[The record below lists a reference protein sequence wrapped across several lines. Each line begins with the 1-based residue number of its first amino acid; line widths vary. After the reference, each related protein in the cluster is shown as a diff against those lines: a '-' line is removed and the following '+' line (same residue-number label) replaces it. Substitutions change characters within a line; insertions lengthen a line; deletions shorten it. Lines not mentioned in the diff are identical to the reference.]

1 MKTRSKSRGFTL
13 PELLITLGIVA
24 IILSVAVP
32 SITNMVMD
40 NRLVSQLNAV
50 MTDVHLARSEAVK
63 RDVRVIMC
71 RSADPN
77 LNSPTCGGSTQNWS
91 TGYLIFTGEDG
102 NNTYQATDTLIR
114 RGQPAQEG
122 VNLRTTPTWNNN
134 LQINPNGT
142 LNEGSTAILA
152 LCDNRGEAHGRQI
165 TVPLTGIPRMY
176 SSDILDCTP

>member
-1 MKTRSKSRGFTL
+1 MKTHSKSRGFTI
-13 PELLITLGIVA
+13 PELLITMGIVA

-50 MTDVHLARSEAVK
+50 MTDVHLARSEAAK

-77 LNSPTCGGSTQNWS
+77 LNSPTCSGSTQNWS

-102 NNTYQATDTLIR
+102 NNTYQGGTDTLIR

-122 VNLRTTPTWNNN
+122 VNLRT
-134 LQINPNGT
+134 LHDLEQ
-142 LNEGSTAILA
+142 
-152 LCDNRGEAHGRQI
+152 
-165 TVPLTGIPRMY
+165 
-176 SSDILDCTP
+176 